1 MLRFWRQ
8 GLQAVLYPHHPSSR
22 HPLSNETKHSVCA
35 GRAISEKEL
44 DRQCEAFLKQRFGE
58 ELDFAIEGS
67 LASLV
72 SDGLVRRDEQVN
84 PQPSNSW

>member
-1 MLRFWRQ
+1 M
-8 GLQAVLYPHHPSSR
+8 LYPYRPPLRPS
-22 HPLSNETKHSVCA
+22 PSNEIKHSVCA

-84 PQPSNSW
+84 PKPTNSW

>member
-1 MLRFWRQ
+1 MSQILC
-8 GLQAVLYPHHPSSR
+8 A
-22 HPLSNETKHSVCA
+22 A

-58 ELDFAIEGS
+58 EVDFAIEGS

-72 SDGLVRRDEQVN
+72 SDGLVRRDEQVSSFVKLLN
-84 PQPSNSW
+84 NVTGAAVAHLGRLVV